1 MLLHAELVKMGIN
14 YIGSSNQ
21 LDGCISYLQNV
32 KRFICGKSSIIL
44 ALASLTHLAR
54 SLWL

>member
-1 MLLHAELVKMGIN
+1 MGIN